1 MTFQTLGLRHE
12 PCTSIEQSHEV
23 IAVIGSTGTG
33 KSQLGVEIAEYIA
46 SASASSSQKYVSASV
61 ISADSMQIYHGLD
74 VITNKADVSEMAAV
88 PHHLMSFLPVG
99 EEYDVGRFCHDAK
112 RLGEGMLKQRD
123 LPLIVGGTTYYVQ
136 HLLFPGK
143 VVTARLAEG
152 RGGDVEH
159 GDANVIISPANEEL
173 MQRIKTL
180 PPQEAATWEAVIATS
195 RNTLPGVPPLHLWQL
210 LDKLD
215 PDMAKRWHPQD
226 SRKISNS
233 LRVVADTGRPHSDW
247 IREQEEG
254 GKGTEEDSSGSPSP
268 SQWAD
273 RPLRI
278 LLIWVWAFRDDLY
291 LRLDKRV
298 EKMIPAGLLREI
310 CELRGIAERM
320 KTDEGRDETDYTRG
334 IFQAIGYKEFKPF
347 LDALDAAGVSGVDV
361 DVGALSPD
369 LEALFERGLQGMMTA
384 TRQYAKKQVAWMK
397 NKLLPEVRKRRERGE
412 EVEVILLDTT
422 DVEKWQDNV
431 KTPALEAVRMF
442 LAGERL
448 PASVHT
454 EASVRELLPLLKEPE
469 AKPAA
474 SAAAD
479 AGPSSLSTNAYKMC
493 EVCTHS
499 REDKASAP
507 VYYRQA
513 DERHHTTSKG
523 HRHALNRLRNK
534 ERLESEGT
542 LADASDAALQKA
554 EQRAAKRAKASH
566 PKAEQEE
573 TGGANSRTSVPQD
586 QAGLPYGTTTS
597 TSGSSMAGN
606 LRRRGEEEH
615 TPVHLGGERNDL
627 PAIPSDFTQRTLE
640 RLPASHERTRASPLL
655 FLVVFHLL
663 LACLTLTFFQPDE
676 FWQSQ
681 EVAHRLSF
689 GYGYLTWEW
698 RHPGPAESWLDLLTQ
713 HSPSRGIW
721 DYLEGGPVRSV
732 LYPLMFVPCYLS
744 LKATGLDQYFT
755 LLVSHWV

>member
-1 MTFQTLGLRHE
+1 
-12 PCTSIEQSHEV
+12 
-23 IAVIGSTGTG
+23 VIGSTGTG
-33 KSQLGVEIAEYIA
+33 KSQLGVEIAEYI
-46 SASASSSQKYVSASV
+46 SSTSSTSSSEKYTSASV

-74 VITNKADVSEMAAV
+74 VITNKANVSEMASV

-112 RLGEGMLKQRD
+112 RLGEGMLEQRE
-123 LPLIVGGTTYYVQ
+123 LPLVVGGTTYYVQ

-152 RGGDVEH
+152 RGGDTEPRE
-159 GDANVIISPANEEL
+159 ANVATSPANEEL
-173 MQRIKTL
+173 MQRIKKL
-180 PPQEAATWEAVIATS
+180 PQQEAATWEAVVSTS

-233 LRVVADTGRPHSDW
+233 LRVIADTGRPHSDW
-247 IREQEEG
+247 VREQEAG
-254 GKGTEEDSSGSPSP
+254 GNGAEEDSSTSPSP
-268 SQWAD
+268 SQWAG
-273 RPLRI
+273 RPLRV
-278 LLIWVWAFRDDLY
+278 LLLWVWASRDDLY

-298 EKMIPAGLLREI
+298 EKMIPAGLLKEI

-347 LDALDAAGVSGVDV
+347 LDALDAAGISGVDV
-361 DVGALSPD
+361 DLAVLSPD
-369 LEALFERGLQGMMTA
+369 LKGLFDRGLQGMMTA

-412 EVEVILLDTT
+412 EVEIILLDTT
-422 DVEKWQDNV
+422 DVNKWQDNV
-431 KTPALEAVRMF
+431 KTPALEAVKRF

-448 PASVHT
+448 PASAHT
-454 EASVRELLPLLKEPE
+454 EASRRELVPLLKEPE
-469 AKPAA
+469 AKLDA

-479 AGPSSLSTNAYKMC
+479 AGPSSLSSNAYTLC
-493 EVCTHS
+493 EVCTNS
-499 REDKASAP
+499 RENKASSP

-534 ERLESEGT
+534 ERLENEGT
-542 LADASDAALQKA
+542 LADASDAALEKA
-554 EQRAAKRAKASH
+554 ERRAAKRAKASH
-566 PKAEQEE
+566 CKATQEE
-573 TGGANSRTSVPQD
+573 MSDTGRSMPQD
-586 QAGLPYGTTTS
+586 QPAFSSGMTTS
-597 TSGSSMAGN
+597 ASDGLVAGA
-606 LRRRGEEEH
+606 LRRRGEEEQSGDQF
-615 TPVHLGGERNDL
+615 GGERSDL
-627 PAIPSDFTQRTLE
+627 PALPPDFPQDSYQQ
-640 RLPASHERTRASPLL
+640 LPASHPQKRFSPLL
-655 FLVVFHLL
+655 FLVGFHVL

-698 RHPGPAESWLDLLTQ
+698 RHPGRAESWFGLLTQ
-713 HSPSRGIW
+713 HDSPRKIW

-732 LYPLMFVPCYLS
+732 LYPLMFVPGYLV
-744 LKATGLDQYFT
+744 LKATELDQNFV
-755 LLVSHWV
+755 LLVSGRECST